1 MVKFEW
7 LFNLGDTRW
16 KVNLVPRV
24 RCKVCFYPAIFFLPG
39 HFLSWL
45 LQHDQCISLFIIV
58 KKEAKNIKH
67 YYHCEKENTKGTGN
81 QCRIKKCKSFS
92 SLVFIQVKCFFYG
105 KYPTKKSR
113 KTQWKINQPSD
124 VFFENP
130 VIRSWRYRF
139 HWVCYRGVF
148 ISRACLSRA
157 RLFNA
162 VVFFFLGGT

>member
-1 MVKFEW
+1 MYTSRFTLYNLLNPSVTDPVKPYREWFNSSDYLTSAIPGEKSTSFPGFGVKFASTR
-7 LFNLGDTRW
+7 LFFSYPVT
-16 KVNLVPRV
+16 
-24 RCKVCFYPAIFFLPG
+24 FY
-39 HFLSWL
+39 
-45 LQHDQCISLFIIV
+45 HDFYNMTSILFIIV

-130 VIRSWRYRF
+130 VIRS
-139 HWVCYRGVF
+139 
-148 ISRACLSRA
+148 
-157 RLFNA
+157 
-162 VVFFFLGGT
+162 